1 MPRYSFE
8 FRSATHI
15 SDCGALE
22 LQDDEAAR
30 REAELE
36 ASELR
41 NYPGEGDWSDW
52 TVRVVDDAG
61 RLVVSVPVAETRRP
75 RVIERH

>member
-1 MPRYSFE
+1 MPLYYFQ
-8 FRSATHI
+8 FTNPTHA
-15 SDCGALE
+15 SNGGALE